1 MSKLT
6 INSNGYLNE
15 VDSFVK
21 ACTETYESYIRELL
35 TKKTVAD
42 LSMND
47 MGFIRLVSSSSILA
61 MKKGSA
67 KNPGKDNLAILNS
80 PVNKPSVQA
89 SRPAT
94 PESALA
100 FLKGL
105 SEEDRAKLLASIN
118 G

>member
-6 INSNGYLNE
+6 VNSEGYLSE
-15 VDSFVK
+15 VEDFVK
-21 ACTETYESYIRELL
+21 VCTETYESYIRELL

-61 MKKGSA
+61 MRKGSA

-89 SRPAT
+89 SKPAT
-94 PESALA
+94 AESVKTYLA
-100 FLKGL
+100 SMKT
-105 SEEDRAKLLASIN
+105 EERAKFLEALN

>member
-61 MKKGSA
+61 MKK
-67 KNPGKDNLAILNS
+67 KDKSNLDILNS

-118 G
+118 A

>member
-6 INSNGYLNE
+6 VNSNGYLNE
-15 VDSFVK
+15 LDEFVK

-61 MKKGSA
+61 MKKGST
-67 KNPGKDNLAILNS
+67 KNPGKENLAILNS
-80 PVNKPSVQA
+80 PIHKPAVQA
-89 SRPAT
+89 SKPPSA
-94 PESALA
+94 ESVKTYLA
-100 FLKGL
+100 
-105 SEEDRAKLLASIN
+105 SMSAEDRAKFLEALN